1 MIDQWFKKD
10 IDAIYD
16 KHKIVVF
23 IDESKKA
30 KFLLET
36 LDDSITVHK
45 VDNDIEELHVKYL
58 IEKNRENGNKYL
70 IYTSRE
76 KNELKFI
83 REYCETNGV
92 IQIKYLQNYIKDKLH
107 QTLNLNLNMSEDEL
121 ISAAQISV
129 SKDANYWISL
139 SSGVG
144 EIFDMKKE
152 LLPFLHDPK
161 RYTKKYDTHLKT
173 QFYKKINELLN
184 QKYIKKPVETLVQ
197 EVLKAIFD
205 GLVDG
210 SIDKT
215 FEQVYV
221 AWLDSREYKQ
231 SFDKY
236 LKNYIPAKD
245 FNIWEVSP
253 SHPFVQ
259 IDHEWLKE
267 IGVDLND
274 KNAMVRHM
282 SKINQRRTNKQ
293 AKSMGITFWNDIK
306 ELVEFDEKNIN
317 QLSSLTECI
326 EFYTKHLYKI
336 DQSMRKLYTEF
347 IENRSVLEPYQEYYK
362 NITKIF
368 LDKWF
373 RYFDEY
379 KQNQTGTLNR
389 IIQENTQK
397 TAIIVGD
404 GITYEAA
411 QNVVTQV
418 SAEFKLNNDVILV
431 DTPSETENNMSQV
444 YISTGEVKPT
454 LQKREQF
461 LASEHSDKD
470 IGFVYLD
477 KVTEDTQ
484 HQYLVCQYKDID
496 ELGDKMNNKALK
508 YFPEAE
514 KYFADKIEMLL
525 NNGYK
530 KVYLITDHGFVL
542 TGYLSES
549 DKVEANFTGNVKKA
563 ERYIRTVEKQN
574 VNRAMFIEEEQS
586 YGEYNW
592 LYFSTT
598 MSPFKTVGAYGFS
611 HGGMSPQELI
621 TPFLCWEANNEDSN
635 NLSASIINKSDLL
648 CAMGALFSVKIKAK
662 VSDDNLF
669 SQERK
674 VYLLF
679 FAKGKQ
685 IFKSDII
692 TLTSG
697 SETTKEY
704 PFDGYDEI
712 EVQLLDITTKEQL
725 DRTVIKKDNARDFG
739 GLL

>member
-10 IDAIYD
+10 IDTIYN
-16 KHKIVVF
+16 KHQIVVF
-23 IDESKKA
+23 VDESQKA
-30 KFLLET
+30 KFLLDT
-36 LDDSITVHK
+36 LDKSIEVHK
-45 VDNDIEELHVKYL
+45 VSDELEELHVKYL
-58 IEKNRENGNKYL
+58 IEKNRTNANKYL

-92 IQIKYLQNYIKDKLH
+92 IEIKYLQNYIKDKLH
-107 QTLNLNLNMSEDEL
+107 KTLNLNLNMTEDEL

-129 SKDANYWISL
+129 GKDANYWISL

-144 EIFDMKKE
+144 EIFDMEKE

-161 RYTKKYDTHLKT
+161 SYTNKYDDHLKT
-173 QFYKKINELLN
+173 QFYKKINEHLK
-184 QKYIKKPVETLVQ
+184 QDYIEKPAETLAQ
-197 EVLKAIFD
+197 EVLKAMFD
-205 GLVDG
+205 GLVRG
-210 SIDKT
+210 SKDKT
-215 FEQVYV
+215 FEHVYV

-236 LKNYIPAKD
+236 LKNYTLAQD
-245 FNIWEVSP
+245 LDIWTVSP
-253 SHPFVQ
+253 SHPFVS
-259 IDHEWLKE
+259 IDYEWLKE
-267 IGVDLND
+267 IGTNLHD
-274 KNAMVRHM
+274 KDVMVRHI
-282 SKINQRRTNKQ
+282 SRINQRRENRQ
-293 AKSMGITFWNDIK
+293 AKSMGITFWNDVK
-306 ELVEFDEKNIN
+306 VLVEFDEKNIN
-317 QLSSLTECI
+317 QLSSLAECI
-326 EFYTKHLYKI
+326 EFYTKHLYKV
-336 DQSMRKLYTEF
+336 DQSMRRLYTEF
-347 IENRSVLEPYQEYYK
+347 IENRTILEPYQEYYK
-362 NITKIF
+362 NIIIIF

-379 KQNQTGTLNR
+379 EQNQTGALDK
-389 IIQENTQK
+389 IIQSNTQK

-411 QNVVTQV
+411 QNVAAKV
-418 SAEFKLNNDVILV
+418 SSEFKFSNDVILV
-431 DTPSETENNMSQV
+431 DTPSETENNMSQI
-444 YISTGEVKPT
+444 YISSGEVKST

-461 LASEHSDKD
+461 LANEHSDKD

-514 KYFADKIEMLL
+514 KYFAERIDMLL

-549 DKVEANFTGNVKKA
+549 DKVEADFTGNVKKA
-563 ERYIRTVEKQN
+563 ERYIRTVEKQT
-574 VNRAMFIEEEQS
+574 VDSSMLIEKEQA
-586 YGEYNW
+586 YNEFNY

-611 HGGMSPQELI
+611 HGGLSPQELI
-621 TPFLCWEANNEDSN
+621 TPFFYWETAKQDVNS
-635 NLSASIINKSDLL
+635 LSASIINKNDLVSV
-648 CAMGALFSVKIKAK
+648 MGALYSIKIRAGL
-662 VSDDNLF
+662 SEDDLF

-679 FAKGKQ
+679 FSQGKQ
-685 IFKSDII
+685 ISKSDII

-697 SETTKEY
+697 SEITKEY
-704 PFDGYDEI
+704 SFDGYDEI

-725 DRTVIKKDNARDFG
+725 DRAVIKKDNARDFG